1 MISRILALVSGITIS
16 AMCGIAWS
24 DEPPDGKSIA
34 GCRGPGRGRAWLAGG
49 GVTVLLRATEPLLK
63 DGTAHTNADGRYRIE
78 WSQSEQAD
86 SEVQL
91 MVLAPGFAYRLVPA
105 SAPPG
110 KAAAEIKLKA
120 EAWKTTEIRLADPS
134 GRPAVGVE
142 LLCSIALASW
152 ARLKTDAA
160 GLCRFA
166 MAIGVPTHFE
176 AKPPGARPINL
187 TLLNGKDD
195 PATIKLPVLEPIRG
209 RVHDA
214 AGRPLSGVSIGRLF
228 AVKQGKTT
236 VLPHSRG
243 PASKTDND
251 GRFEL
256 APPVAIDSHDLNHPG
271 RYRFPSSICFADR
284 DLKRLAFGIVDLVEP
299 RSSRW
304 TSPSSRAPGSIF
316 RSSQNPRVDARCG
329 REVPIVSLC
338 PGRLPRLSRC
348 RLLYHDL
355 STEEL
360 EDGNGSRSGCREA
373 TTSLTV
379 HCRRKEG
386 GRLGASGTGT
396 GGARRSRAR
405 SICRHCGSSRRR
417 INRWRVSRLPR
428 SRRTTATPVSPS
440 VWPTSAARWWFS
452 ISGATGVVPAT
463 RRCRTWPIC
472 TDGFEGR
479 PVVVVALHDQSV
491 QSRTDYD
498 RRTAFARSISG
509 TATTCPSVFFLIAR
523 FRASPPTATLRGPGP
538 RAKIIDSRGFSD
550 SLRDRPAGNVG
561 CHCLVQ

>member
-34 GCRGPGRGRAWLAGG
+34 RVVEGRVVDEHGSPVAGA
-49 GVTVLLRATEPLLK
+49 TVLLRATEPLLK

-91 MVLAPGFAYRLVPA
+91 MVLAPGFLYRLVPA

-271 RYRFPSSICFADR
+271 RYRFPSSICFADQ
-284 DLKRLAFGIVDLVEP
+284 DLKHTAFRLVDFSSNVEP
-299 RSSRW
+299 MDVTLEPAHRFEI
-304 TSPSSRAPGSIF
+304 PIEPDPGLSAVETPMGF
-316 RSSQNPRVDARCG
+316 LR
-329 REVPIVSLC
+329 VSLM
-338 PGRLPRLSRC
+338 PRADIPDFHA
-348 RLLYHDL
+348 LLL
-355 STEEL
+355 STDVSTKNLKDDKRAELVLPAGKYVFEVQCYDAKTGHQVGNAEREMVVPAGDGPVELHRAADRGQPAL
-360 EDGNGSRSGCREA
+360 EDGGQA
-373 TTSLTV
+373 
-379 HCRRKEG
+379 
-386 GRLGASGTGT
+386 
-396 GGARRSRAR
+396 
-405 SICRHCGSSRRR
+405 
-417 INRWRVSRLPR
+417 
-428 SRRTTATPVSPS
+428 
-440 VWPTSAARWWFS
+440 
-452 ISGATGVVPAT
+452 
-463 RRCRTWPIC
+463 
-472 TDGFEGR
+472 
-479 PVVVVALHDQSV
+479 
-491 QSRTDYD
+491 
-498 RRTAFARSISG
+498 
-509 TATTCPSVFFLIAR
+509 
-523 FRASPPTATLRGPGP
+523 GP
-538 RAKIIDSRGFSD
+538 
-550 SLRDRPAGNVG
+550 
-561 CHCLVQ
+561 